1 MKIRTRMVTEG
12 SVNEQSEGWLRV
24 EYFVYFKRS
33 ILILIKT
40 FKTTLFT
47 EASTLS
53 MGGHSKMTEIQ
64 NQH

>member
-1 MKIRTRMVTEG
+1 MVTEVTQG
-12 SVNEQSEGWLRV
+12 RFNEQSEGWLRV

-40 FKTTLFT
+40 VLKTTLFT